1 MSLAVVAPIRSR
13 PLLQSPQDIADFE
26 QDLLS
31 EFVLARAAAG
41 LADETISGDVDV
53 LMEMRGWFGRPFVGV
68 GPQRPRPVLR

>member
-31 EFVLARAAAG
+31 EFVLARRRPESPTRRSPA
-41 LADETISGDVDV
+41 TW
-53 LMEMRGWFGRPFVGV
+53 MR
-68 GPQRPRPVLR
+68 